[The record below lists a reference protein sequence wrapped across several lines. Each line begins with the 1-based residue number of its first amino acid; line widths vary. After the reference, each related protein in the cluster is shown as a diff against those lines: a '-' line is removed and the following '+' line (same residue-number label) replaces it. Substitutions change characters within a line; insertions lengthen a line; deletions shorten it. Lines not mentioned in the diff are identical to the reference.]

1 MALALRLRRTL
12 VAAATSSSLL
22 RPAAS
27 ASLSQPLPLASI
39 FPLLLPGAA
48 GGFQSRAA
56 AAAVQE
62 RGYSGVAEDKNSPD
76 NGCDYKHW
84 LIRMDFPDPKPSREE
99 MIETYLKT
107 LAIVVGRYNLT
118 SNNLA

>member
-12 VAAATSSSLL
+12 VAAATSSSSLL
-22 RPAAS
+22 RPAAP
-27 ASLSQPLPLASI
+27 ASLSQPL
-39 FPLLLPGAA
+39 PLLLPGAA

-56 AAAVQE
+56 AAAVRE

-84 LIRMDFPDPKPSREE
+84 LIRMSFPDPKPSREE

>member
-1 MALALRLRRTL
+1 MPAAYGPASCLHLLPMALALRLRRTL
-12 VAAATSSSLL
+12 VAAVTSSSLL

-27 ASLSQPLPLASI
+27 ASLSQPLPL
-39 FPLLLPGAA
+39 LLPGAA

-56 AAAVQE
+56 AAVRE

-84 LIRMDFPDPKPSREE
+84 LIRMDFPDPQAHPR
-99 MIETYLKT
+99 
-107 LAIVVGRYNLT
+107 GDDRNLP
-118 SNNLA
+118 